1 MAFSVLHDWVGR
13 HSFSVV
19 TPNHAIEICH
29 PQSAV
34 VTQCTRY
41 KGFVVSLL
49 VPTCVADALLFLVP
63 LRQVAL
69 IDRGIFIDG
78 VTVSRMAEPKS
89 AVFVFEDRASAEG
102 TVLQLFLW
110 NPFEGSSIIATNA
123 KDRCSEPE
131 VPLSIL
137 ENGVNIVRAELR
149 IGKFRAGEI
158 DVMLVASLGFGEC

>member
-13 HSFSVV
+13 HFFSVV
-19 TPNHAIEICH
+19 TPNHAIEICY
-29 PQSAV
+29 PKRAV

-41 KGFVVSLL
+41 KDLAVAPL
-49 VPTCVADALLFLVP
+49 VPTYVADTLLFLIP

-69 IDRGIFIDG
+69 TVRGIFIDG

-102 TVLQLFLW
+102 AVLQLIVW
-110 NPFEGSSIIATNA
+110 NPFEGSSIIATSA

-131 VPLSIL
+131 VPLAVL

-149 IGKFRAGEI
+149 IGEFRTGEI
-158 DVMLVASLGFGEC
+158 DVMLIASLGFGEC